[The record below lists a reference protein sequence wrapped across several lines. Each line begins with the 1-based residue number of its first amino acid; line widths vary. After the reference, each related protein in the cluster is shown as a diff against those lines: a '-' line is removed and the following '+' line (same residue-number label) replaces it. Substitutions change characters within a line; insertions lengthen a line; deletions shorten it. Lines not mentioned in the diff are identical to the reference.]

1 MANRYKKNLE
11 AIRKSNPTIAYVQ
24 VGMEKFENLGD
35 YVKKEDGYTKFVKDS
50 QWYCL
55 CSRNAL
61 AEAER
66 YLEDIEETRDYLLV
80 VFGVGNT
87 TLLRELYQKTTDS
100 TKIMVIEP
108 NLAVLKYTMIHDDLS
123 DFVSDGKMVVLAGT
137 ALVVEQMMSY
147 YVNQEWDNLAKNVK
161 VISLN
166 NYHVYAEEKK
176 RYMKYLLSSID
187 TKLKMLGTSLEDNM
201 DGLDNLYK
209 NVDEC
214 LMTNSA
220 EEIKDK
226 YKGYPAIIVAAGP
239 SLDKNIDLLKEA
251 EGKALIV
258 ACDASYTACKEH
270 GVSPDA
276 IASIEREYP
285 TYQYYYKDKTFDK
298 DLVLVGPGLLWP
310 DIYTEFPGKK
320 ILMAKNNEGMEEWWA
335 SNFENM
341 IFLPQGHSC
350 ANVAFAIA
358 RYAGC
363 SPIILIGQDLAYT
376 DDKKHSESTHT
387 EFEGDN
393 VPDVE
398 EEDPLVRWVEGID
411 GGKVKTDVYY
421 DLFRSY
427 FERNIEA
434 YGYKVIDAT
443 EGGALIKGSEVMTFR
458 EAIDAY
464 CTKSVDKKLY
474 YHLKDIEKSNQ
485 QFIDTYNNI
494 LKSAET
500 MRKDLNDIKQKAID
514 HYNKLKK
521 YNEFDFEHATE
532 DQLVQ
537 VVLDMTSANEIV
549 NYIIEEKKDVLT
561 YYQQNIKQT
570 IIFVKE
576 IGNEVTPE
584 TVKRNFQ
591 LQIHLMRL
599 TEATSLVVE
608 KHLDEL
614 CQFIEEKKKQREMKG
629 EK

>member
-1 MANRYKKNLE
+1 MANRYKKNLA
-11 AIRKSNPTIAYVQ
+11 AIKKSNPTIEYMQ
-24 VGMEKFENLGD
+24 VEMENIVDLSK
-35 YVKKEDGYTKFVKDS
+35 YIKKEDGYVKFAKDN

-55 CSRNAL
+55 CSKDTL
-61 AEAER
+61 TEAEM
-66 YLEDIEETRDYLLV
+66 YLKDIEETRDYLLV

-87 TLLRELYQKTTDS
+87 TLLRKLYQKTTDA

-108 NLAVLKYTMIHDDLS
+108 NLAALKYIMIHDDLS
-123 DFVSDGKMVVLAGT
+123 AFVGDGKMVVLSGT
-137 ALVVEQMMSY
+137 AMVIEQMIAY
-147 YVNQEWDNLAKNVK
+147 YINQEWDNLAKNVK
-161 VISLN
+161 VLSLN
-166 NYHVYAEEKK
+166 NYHVYVAEKQ

-214 LMTNSA
+214 IITNSV
-220 EEIKDK
+220 EEIRDK
-226 YKGYPAIIVAAGP
+226 YEGYPAIIVAAGP
-239 SLDKNIDLLKEA
+239 SLDKNIELLKEA
-251 EGKALIV
+251 EGKALIIS
-258 ACDASYTACKEH
+258 CDASYTACKEH

-285 TYQYYYKDKTFDK
+285 TYQYYYKNKIFDQ

-341 IFLPQGHSC
+341 VFLPQGHSC
-350 ANVAFAIA
+350 ANVAFAVA

-376 DDKKHSESTHT
+376 DDKKHSASTHT

-398 EEDPLVRWVEGID
+398 EEDPLVRWVEGVD
-411 GGKVKTDVYY
+411 GGKVKTDIYY
-421 DLFRSY
+421 NLFRSY

-443 EGGALIKGSEVMTFR
+443 EGGALIKGTEVMTFR
-458 EAIDAY
+458 EAIDTY
-464 CTKSVDKKLY
+464 CTKPIEKKLY
-474 YHLKDIEKSNQ
+474 YYLKDIEKSNKEY
-485 QFIDTYNNI
+485 IDTYNHI
-494 LKSAET
+494 LKSADELYQ
-500 MRKDLNDIKQKAID
+500 DLEDIKQKAIE

-532 DQLVQ
+532 QQLVQ
-537 VVLDMTSANEIV
+537 VVLDMTSANEMV
-549 NYIIEEKKDVLT
+549 DYIIEKKKNALT

-576 IGNEVTPE
+576 IGNEVTPQ
-584 TVKRNFQ
+584 TVKRNYQ
-591 LQIHLMRL
+591 LQVHLMRL
-599 TEATSLVVE
+599 IEATSLVVE
-608 KHLDEL
+608 KHLNEL
-614 CQFIEEKKKQREMKG
+614 CQFMEEKRKQREVKG
-629 EK
+629 AD

>member
-11 AIRKSNPTIAYVQ
+11 AIIKSNPTMRYVHEE
-24 VGMEKFENLGD
+24 MEQIQELSQ
-35 YVKKEDGYTKFVKDS
+35 YVKKEEEYVKFVKDG

-55 CSRNAL
+55 CSKNTL
-61 AEAER
+61 AEAELYMR
-66 YLEDIEETRDYLLV
+66 DVEATRDYLLV
-80 VFGVGNT
+80 VFGVGNA
-87 TLLRELYQKTTDS
+87 TLLRKLYQNTTDA

-108 NLAVLKYTMIHDDLS
+108 NLAALKYTMIHDDLS
-123 DFVSDGKMVVLAGT
+123 DFVSDGKMVILAGK
-137 ALVVEQMMSY
+137 AMLIEQMIAY
-147 YVNQEWDNLAKNVK
+147 YVSQEWDNLAKNVK
-161 VISLN
+161 MISLN
-166 NYHVYAEEKK
+166 NYHVYGEEKK
-176 RYMKYLLSSID
+176 RYIKYLLSSID

-209 NVDEC
+209 NIDEC
-214 LMTNSA
+214 IKTNSVA
-220 EEIKDK
+220 EIEDK

-251 EGKALIV
+251 QGKALII

-341 IFLPQGHSC
+341 VFLPQGHSC
-350 ANVAFAIA
+350 ANVAFAVA

-376 DDKKHSESTHT
+376 DDKKHSASTHT

-398 EEDPLVRWVEGID
+398 EEDPLTRWVEGVD
-411 GGKVKTDVYY
+411 GNMVKTDIYY
-421 DLFRSY
+421 NLFRSY

-443 EGGALIKGSEVMTFR
+443 EGGALIKGTEVMTFR
-458 EAIDAY
+458 QAIDRY
-464 CTKSVDKKLY
+464 CHKPVEKKLY
-474 YHLKDIEKSNQ
+474 YYLKDIKKSNQ
-485 QFIDTYNNI
+485 DYIDAYENV
-494 LKSAET
+494 LKSADKLS
-500 MRKDLNDIKQKAID
+500 KDLEDIRQRAIT

-521 YNEFDFEHATE
+521 YLEFDFENATE
-532 DQLVQ
+532 QQLVQ
-537 VVLDMTSANEIV
+537 VVLDMTAANELV
-549 NYIIEEKKDVLT
+549 NYIVEEKKDALS
-561 YYQQNIKQT
+561 YYQQNLKQT

-576 IGNEVTPE
+576 IGNELTPK
-584 TVKRNFQ
+584 TVKRNFE
-591 LQIHLMRL
+591 LQIHFLQL

-608 KHLDEL
+608 KHLGEL
-614 CQFIEEKKKQREMKG
+614 REFIQEKKQQREGK
-629 EK
+629 